1 MDPDLVR
8 LILLV
13 LGALLVA
20 GIYLW
25 DRYKRSSPR
34 TPVGRRPPSAGAL
47 DCPMVDRDES
57 ARAEPSMGDAVESI
71 PEMRV
76 DEARARGGTGGG
88 GVAARGAPEPDP
100 EDVGDWSS
108 VTADENPQ
116 FSMDLNFDAHQD
128 GDYLNRDPALN
139 DEVERKIVILN
150 LVARGEAIAG
160 KQIERACQSVG
171 LVAGDMSIYHYPEPA
186 SGRALF
192 SMASMVEPGSFPL
205 TDMAGFSTPGLCLF
219 TQLPGVRDGLEIY
232 DQMLSTAQRLA
243 EQLDAELLDDQ
254 RNPLTRQ
261 MQEHTRESIIGHR
274 HRIQLER
281 GRH

>member
-25 DRYKRSSPR
+25 DRYKRSGPR
-34 TPVGRRPPSAGAL
+34 APVGRRPPSASAL
-47 DCPMVDRDES
+47 DCPMVEPDE
-57 ARAEPSMGDAVESI
+57 RGRTEPGMSDAVESI

-76 DEARARGGTGGG
+76 DEARAGRPAGGAVT
-88 GVAARGAPEPDP
+88 ARSVPEPGP
-100 EDVGDWSS
+100 EDVGDWSDA
-108 VTADENPQ
+108 TAGENLQ

-128 GDYLNRDPALN
+128 GDYLSRDPALN
-139 DEVERKIVILN
+139 DEVERKIVVIN
-150 LVARGEAIAG
+150 LVARGGAIGGERIA
-160 KQIERACQSVG
+160 RACQSVG
-171 LVAGDMSIYHYPEPA
+171 LVPGDMSIYHCPEPA

-219 TQLPGVRDGLEIY
+219 TQLPGVRDGIEIY
-232 DQMLSTAQRLA
+232 DQMLSTARRLA
-243 EQLDAELLDDQ
+243 EQLDVDMLDDQ

-261 MQEHTRESIIGHR
+261 AQEHTREAIVGHR
-274 HRIQLER
+274 HRVQLGR

>member
-34 TPVGRRPPSAGAL
+34 TPLGRRPPSTETL
-47 DCPMVDRDES
+47 DCPMVDPGENG
-57 ARAEPSMGDAVESI
+57 RAEPSMGDAVESI

-76 DEARARGGTGGG
+76 DGARAGGG
-88 GVAARGAPEPDP
+88 AGVAARAAPEADS

-128 GDYLNRDPALN
+128 GDYLNRDPVLN
-139 DEVERKIVILN
+139 DEVERKIVVLN

-171 LVAGDMSIYHYPEPA
+171 LAAGDMSIYHYPDPA

-192 SMASMVEPGSFPL
+192 SMASMVEPGSLPF
-205 TDMAGFSTPGLCLF
+205 TDMAGFKTPGLCLF
-219 TQLPGVRDGLEIY
+219 TQLPGVRDGIEIY
-232 DQMLSTAQRLA
+232 DRMLSTAQRLA

-254 RNPLTRQ
+254 RNHLTRQ

>member
-25 DRYKRSSPR
+25 DRYKRSSAR
-34 TPVGRRPPSAGAL
+34 TSVGRRPPSAEIL
-47 DCPMVDRDES
+47 DCPMVEPGES
-57 ARAEPSMGDAVESI
+57 GRAEPSMGEAVESI

-76 DEARARGGTGGG
+76 DEARAGGR
-88 GVAARGAPEPDP
+88 AAPEPDS

-108 VTADENPQ
+108 VTADENLQ

-139 DEVERKIVILN
+139 DEVERKIVVLN

-186 SGRALF
+186 TGRALF
-192 SMASMVEPGSFPL
+192 SMASMVEPGSFPF
-205 TDMAGFSTPGLCLF
+205 TDMAGFNTPGLCLF
-219 TQLPGVRDGLEIY
+219 TQLPGVRDGIEIY

-243 EQLDAELLDDQ
+243 AQLDAELLDDQ
-254 RNPLTRQ
+254 RNTLTRQ
-261 MQEHTRESIIGHR
+261 MQEHTRESIIEHR

>member
-25 DRYKRSSPR
+25 DRYKRSRPR
-34 TPVGRRPPSAGAL
+34 TPVGRRPPSAEAL
-47 DCPMVDRDES
+47 DCPMVEPGENG
-57 ARAEPSMGDAVESI
+57 RAEPSMGDAVESI

-76 DEARARGGTGGG
+76 DQARAGGG
-88 GVAARGAPEPDP
+88 GAVAARAAPEPDP
-100 EDVGDWSS
+100 GDVGDWSS
-108 VTADENPQ
+108 VNADENPQ

-128 GDYLNRDPALN
+128 GDYLNRDPVLN
-139 DEVERKIVILN
+139 DEVERKIVVLN
-150 LVARGEAIAG
+150 LVARGEKIAG
-160 KQIERACQSVG
+160 TQIERACQSVG

-192 SMASMVEPGSFPL
+192 SMASMVEPGSFPI
-205 TDMAGFSTPGLCLF
+205 TDMAGFNTPGLCLF
-219 TQLPGVRDGLEIY
+219 TQLPGVRDGIEIY
-232 DQMLSTAQRLA
+232 DRMLSTAQRLA